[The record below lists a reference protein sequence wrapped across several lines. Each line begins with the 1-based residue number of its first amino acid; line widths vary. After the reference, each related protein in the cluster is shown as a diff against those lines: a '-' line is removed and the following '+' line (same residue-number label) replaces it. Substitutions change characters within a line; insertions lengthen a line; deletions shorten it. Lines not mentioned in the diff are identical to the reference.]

1 MAQGRGSP
9 SNGTLDALVDA
20 AAALHRDA
28 PVGFALIDPDLR
40 FVYVNAALAEINGVP
55 VERYQGRLIT
65 EVFPGLAER
74 NERLLT
80 RVLSTG
86 EPVTDL
92 VLGGERSSRP
102 GPARHWIINVFPV
115 RTESGIAA
123 VAMAVVEVTERERLR
138 AMLAA
143 SDARQRTLAEW
154 GVIGVIEGEG
164 ERITEAND
172 RFLAMLGLDR
182 AALDDLRWPE
192 LTPPEWAYADD
203 RAVDALIAT
212 GVCEAFEKEYWH
224 ADGSRVPV
232 LLGGVL
238 TDPATFQWVFFVADL
253 TERRELERTRAVEQ
267 ERQSERR
274 LNRAL
279 EKVLDAVVMGE
290 PVRDDT
296 GTIVDFR
303 ITYVNEGA
311 TETGDPPPWVGALWS
326 EVYPD
331 RMESPTFGAL
341 REAVEHGITRSLT
354 AVHRH
359 VELEGGGGIDQWF
372 DVQVAPLVDDH
383 GVPQG
388 YLSAYRDVTEREV
401 RNRALGEAQA
411 RLEQAYRI
419 AGLGT
424 WIWDAATGRVHWSDE
439 LLGIYG
445 VRGSSTSRPA
455 LSSLLERVHP
465 EDRQAF
471 ADTFV
476 ELRNGLRSFRLM
488 QRLVRPDGEVRTT
501 ILHGEVVV
509 DENGRIQSVRGT
521 TQDVTEQRLAE
532 AALRESKDRL
542 EAERRVVDVL
552 QRAIV
557 PERPVSSPGL
567 EVVAAYHPAGDRAQ
581 VGGDWYDALA
591 LPDGRIVLA
600 VGDVAGH
607 GLDAATLMV
616 RMRSALRA
624 YAVDDPDP
632 STVLARLD
640 RLIEVEEQ
648 GAYVTAIVAVVDPA
662 TGDVRWS
669 RAGHP
674 PPVALDRGVAAT
686 VELRGGTPLG
696 VPVGSDYP
704 SASWHLDPGSVLVLY
719 TDGLVERRDLA
730 IDDGL
735 TQLLSALEGAPTDL
749 DGLVG
754 SLVDLVRDRGGSDD
768 DLCVLACSRPVP
780 LP

>member
-9 SNGTLDALVDA
+9 STGVLGALVDA

-40 FVYVNAALAEINGVP
+40 FVYVNAALAEINGVS
-55 VERYQGRLIT
+55 VERYEGRLVA

-74 NERLLT
+74 NERLLS
-80 RVLSTG
+80 RVLRTG

-92 VLGGERSSRP
+92 VLAGERSSRP
-102 GPARHWIINVFPV
+102 GPARHWIINFYPV
-115 RTESGIAA
+115 HGETGLTAIAL
-123 VAMAVVEVTERERLR
+123 AVVEVTERERLR

-143 SDARQRTLAEW
+143 SDARQRQLAEW

-164 ERITEAND
+164 ERITDAND
-172 RFLAMLGLDR
+172 RFLSMLGLPR
-182 AALDDLRWPE
+182 SALDDLRWPE

-203 RAVDALIAT
+203 HAVDSLVAT
-212 GVCEAFEKEYWH
+212 GACEAFEKEYWH

-238 TDPATFQWVFFVADL
+238 TDLDAFQWVFFVADL
-253 TERRELERTRAVEQ
+253 SERRELERARAIEQ
-267 ERQSERR
+267 ERAHERR
-274 LNRAL
+274 LSRAL
-279 EKVLDAVVMGE
+279 ETVLDAVVMGE
-290 PVRDDT
+290 PVHDAQ

-341 REAVEHGITRSLT
+341 RDAVEHGLTRSLT

-359 VELEGGGGIDQWF
+359 VQLDDRGIDQWF
-372 DVQVAPLVDDH
+372 DVQVAPLVDDD
-383 GVPQG
+383 GVPEG
-388 YLSAYRDVTEREV
+388 YLCAYRDVTEREV
-401 RNRALGEAQA
+401 RNRALVEAQA
-411 RLEQAYRI
+411 RLEQAHRI

-424 WIWDAATGRVHWSDE
+424 WVWDAATGRVHWSDE

-445 VRGSSTSRPA
+445 VRGSSQSRPA
-455 LSSLLERVHP
+455 LSSLLDRVHP
-465 EDRQAF
+465 DDRQEF
-471 ADTFV
+471 ADTF
-476 ELRNGLRSFRLM
+476 EQLRSGLRSFRLM
-488 QRLVRPDGEVRTT
+488 QRLIRPDGEVRTT

-509 DENGRIQSVRGT
+509 NEEGRIQSVRGT
-521 TQDVTEQRLAE
+521 TQDVTDQRRAE
-532 AALRESKDRL
+532 AALRESRDRL
-542 EAERRVVDVL
+542 EAERRVVEVL

-557 PERPVSSPGL
+557 PERPVSLPGL

-591 LPDGRIVLA
+591 LPDGRVVLA

-616 RMRSALRA
+616 RVRSALRA

-632 STVLARLD
+632 SRVLARLD
-640 RLIEVEEQ
+640 RLIDVEEQ
-648 GAYVTAIVAVVDPA
+648 GAFVTAVVAVVDPA
-662 TGDVRWS
+662 SGDVRWS

-674 PPVALDRGVAAT
+674 PPVVLQAGAAS
-686 VELRGGTPLG
+686 VVDLPGGTPLG
-696 VPVGSDYP
+696 VRIGLDYP
-704 SASWHLDPGSVLVLY
+704 SASWRLEPGSVLVLY
-719 TDGLVERRDLA
+719 TDGLVERRDLS
-730 IDDGL
+730 IDDGI
-735 TQLLSALEGAPTDL
+735 TQLLAALETAPADL

-754 SLVDLVRDRGGSDD
+754 SLVDLVRGRGGSDD
-768 DLCVLACSRPVP
+768 DLCVLACSRPA
-780 LP
+780 LPA

>member
-9 SNGTLDALVDA
+9 SNGALGALVDA
-20 AAALHRDA
+20 AEALHRDA
-28 PVGFALIDPDLR
+28 PVGFALIDLDLR
-40 FVYVNAALAEINGVP
+40 FVYVNVALAEINGVP
-55 VERYQGRLIT
+55 VERYQGRLVT

-74 NERLLT
+74 NERLLK
-80 RVLSTG
+80 RVLRTG

-92 VLGGERSSRP
+92 VLAGERSSRP

-115 RTESGIAA
+115 HAESRIAA
-123 VAMAVVEVTERERLR
+123 VALAVVEVTERERLR

-143 SDARQRTLAEW
+143 SDARQRQLAEW
-154 GVIGVIEGEG
+154 GVIGVIEGVG

-172 RFLAMLGLDR
+172 RFLSMLGLER
-182 AALDDLRWPE
+182 ASLDDLRWPE
-192 LTPPEWAYADD
+192 LTPPEWAYLDD
-203 RAVDALIAT
+203 QAIDSLVAT

-224 ADGSRVPV
+224 ADGTRVPV

-238 TDPATFQWVFFVADL
+238 VDPDTFQWTFFVADL
-253 TERRELERTRAVEQ
+253 SERRELEQSRAAEQ
-267 ERQSERR
+267 ERVHERR

-290 PVRDDT
+290 PVRDAS
-296 GTIVDFR
+296 GEIVDFR

-331 RMESPTFGAL
+331 RMQSPTFGAL
-341 REAVEHGITRSLT
+341 RDAVEHGITRSLT

-359 VELEGGGGIDQWF
+359 VQLDDRAIDQWF

-383 GVPQG
+383 GVPEG
-388 YLSAYRDVTEREV
+388 YLSAYRNVTEREV

-411 RLEQAYRI
+411 RLEQAHRI

-424 WIWDAATGRVHWSDE
+424 WVWDAATGRVHWSEE

-455 LSSLLERVHP
+455 LSSLLEGIHP
-465 EDRQAF
+465 DDRQAF
-471 ADTFV
+471 ADTFE
-476 ELRNGLRSFRLM
+476 ELRNGLRTFRLM
-488 QRLVRPDGEVRTT
+488 QRLVRPDGEIRTT

-509 DENGRIQSVRGT
+509 DEEGRIQSVRGT
-521 TQDVTEQRLAE
+521 TQDVTEQRRAE

-591 LPDGRIVLA
+591 LPDGRVVLA

-640 RLIEVEEQ
+640 RLIDVEEQ
-648 GAYVTAIVAVVDPA
+648 GAFVTAVVAVVDPS
-662 TGDVRWS
+662 TGDVRWA

-674 PPVALDRGVAAT
+674 PPVVLDAGVAAT
-686 VELRGGTPLG
+686 VELPGGTPLG
-696 VPVGSDYP
+696 VPVGADYP
-704 SASWHLDPGSVLVLY
+704 SATWHLEPGSVLVLY
-719 TDGLVERRDLA
+719 TDGLVERRDLT
-730 IDDGL
+730 IDDGI
-735 TQLLSALEGAPTDL
+735 TQLLGALERAPADL

-754 SLVDLVRDRGGSDD
+754 SLVDLVNDRGGSDD
-768 DLCVLACSRPVP
+768 DVCVLVCSRPARSA
-780 LP
+780 